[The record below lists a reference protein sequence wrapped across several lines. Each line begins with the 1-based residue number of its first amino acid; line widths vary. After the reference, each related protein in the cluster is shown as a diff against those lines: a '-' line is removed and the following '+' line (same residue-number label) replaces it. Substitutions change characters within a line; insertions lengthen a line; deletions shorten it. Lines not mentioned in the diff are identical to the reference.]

1 MHATCLRPVV
11 RVLFIKDSR
20 WRKGVCLE
28 VRAECWSAA
37 RRAWVRKA
45 PGRETRRVGEGKIMG
60 EMRSIFDLNAAERQ
74 RDLTFCGMDLS
85 EPGETRFAF
94 EGAHDPTATRY
105 FVLDQMFGHFRFT
118 ADSHLL
124 DVGCGA
130 GRALAYFVQQGFPGK
145 ATGVELDPDLA
156 GKALSWASK
165 HANVEVINGSVL
177 DISLESYTDFYLFN
191 PFDSF
196 VLEQFIEKLEAEVR
210 DRVTVAHM
218 SDNGE
223 TYYYLVRPGWR
234 RLSEGWIRE
243 HEGVS
248 VFSCAQ
254 HWTVWEYDP
263 QENV

>member
-1 MHATCLRPVV
+1 MSE
-11 RVLFIKDSR
+11 I
-20 WRKGVCLE
+20 
-28 VRAECWSAA
+28 
-37 RRAWVRKA
+37 
-45 PGRETRRVGEGKIMG
+45 
-60 EMRSIFDLNAAERQ
+60 RSICELNAAEES
-74 RDLTFCGMDLS
+74 RDLAFCGMNLA
-85 EPGETRFAF
+85 EPGETRFAP
-94 EGAHDPTATRY
+94 EGAHDPTATCY
-105 FVLDQMFGHFRFT
+105 FVLDQMFGNFNFT

-130 GRALAYFVQQGFPGK
+130 GRALAYFVQQGFSGK

-156 GKALSWASK
+156 NKALSWANE

-177 DISLESYTDFYLFN
+177 DIPLGRYTDFYLFN
-191 PFDSF
+191 PFDSY
-196 VLEQFIEKLEAEVR
+196 VLEEFIEKIESEVR
-210 DRVTVAHM
+210 GRVTVVHM

-243 HEGVS
+243 HEGIS

-263 QENV
+263 AENA